1 MKKRRIMRD
10 ASVLIAHSRVRE
22 CGHLRKQSGR
32 AFNDVHRQGRS
43 GSFTQSHREIE
54 QRLLAN
60 EINQCR
66 MSCSAERCPLNK

>member
-1 MKKRRIMRD
+1 
-10 ASVLIAHSRVRE
+10 
-22 CGHLRKQSGR
+22 
-32 AFNDVHRQGRS
+32 VHRQGRS